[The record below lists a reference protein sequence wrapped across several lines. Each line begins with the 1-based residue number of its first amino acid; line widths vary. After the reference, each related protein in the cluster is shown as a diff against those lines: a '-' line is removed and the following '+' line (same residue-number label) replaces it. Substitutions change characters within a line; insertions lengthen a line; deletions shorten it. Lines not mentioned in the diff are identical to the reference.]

1 MISAASR
8 GDDPGHDP
16 MPVAA
21 AKTLT
26 RLTIFDPVSLDP
38 EGVDVM
44 AVSARP
50 VAVWC
55 VAVMVAAGCS
65 HAVAGRALRSEPGLD
80 DDSLSP
86 VDVETLMLDQSQ
98 MRAITGTGDE
108 LTIIPSMD
116 GKIPVDID
124 QLAKTAPR
132 QCQWIFEETK
142 TFGPDVEEFHKT
154 TFQNPP
160 RGGLISEGAAAYR
173 DPATARRA
181 FDGLVALVDGCGST
195 ALGPMFVGEWNATP
209 ESLQT
214 RPGNSCGRDYR
225 VKNVVLVEVTSC
237 AFPGSVP
244 DIVMTNILAKV
255 PH

>member
-1 MISAASR
+1 
-8 GDDPGHDP
+8 
-16 MPVAA
+16 MPV
-21 AKTLT
+21 
-26 RLTIFDPVSLDP
+26 
-38 EGVDVM
+38 
-44 AVSARP
+44 SAGRQ
-50 VAVWC
+50 
-55 VAVMVAAGCS
+55 AVMCCAAVVVAAGCS
-65 HAVAGRALRSEPGLD
+65 QVVGGQALRSEPGLD
-80 DDSLSP
+80 DESLSP

-181 FDGLVALVDGCGST
+181 FDDLVALVDGCAST
-195 ALGPMFVGEWNATP
+195 TLGAMFVGEWSATP
-209 ESLQT
+209 DSLQT
-214 RPGNSCGRDYR
+214 RPGNGCG
-225 VKNVVLVEVTSC
+225 
-237 AFPGSVP
+237 
-244 DIVMTNILAKV
+244 
-255 PH
+255 